1 MAISFP
7 GSRIMTPSKKTA
19 SRCSPVRRRERK
31 KQVTRDAIFA
41 VAQELFNQ
49 KGFDSTAVED
59 ITEKIDIAQSTF
71 FNYFPHKEDLLVE
84 IFKKKIPF
92 LRKKCRDIVSTD
104 DPIKTKINKIFAV
117 TARIA
122 AQNQEITRAILLK
135 NLSSFSNKEY
145 NGLFFDDF
153 RQSLSLIIEKGQ
165 QQGHMRNDVPALKL
179 ATMLEGIFTLF
190 IIDCLIK
197 KSHGMT
203 SQELFHRL
211 DLSLE
216 GMMKTEGIGS

>member
-1 MAISFP
+1 MN
-7 GSRIMTPSKKTA
+7 SK
-19 SRCSPVRRRERK
+19 RSPLKRRERK
-31 KQVTRDAIFA
+31 KQATRDAIFA
-41 VAQELFNQ
+41 VAQKLFNR
-49 KGFDSTAVED
+49 KGFENTAVED
-59 ITEKIDIAQSTF
+59 ITEQIDIAQSTF
-71 FNYFPHKEDLLVE
+71 FNYFPRKEDLLVE
-84 IFKKKIPF
+84 IVKQKLPF
-92 LRKKCRDIVSTD
+92 LRKKCQEIVSTD
-104 DPIKTKINKIFAV
+104 DPIKTKINKIFAA

-122 AQNQEITRAILLK
+122 AQNREITRAILLK

-165 QQGHMRNDVPALKL
+165 QQGHVRSDVPALKL

-197 KSHGMT
+197 KSYSMT

-211 DLSLE
+211 DLALE
-216 GMMKTEGIGS
+216 GMMKIDGPAVVKTLSSVTREKNTP

>member
-1 MAISFP
+1 MRTTAHNKPMISK
-7 GSRIMTPSKKTA
+7 RTPVK
-19 SRCSPVRRRERK
+19 RRERK
-31 KQVTRDAIFA
+31 KQATRDAIFA
-41 VAQELFNQ
+41 VAQKLFNQ
-49 KGFDSTAVED
+49 KGFENTAIEN
-59 ITEKIDIAQSTF
+59 ITEQIDIAQSTF
-71 FNYFPHKEDLLVE
+71 FNYFPRKEDVLVE
-84 IFKKKIPF
+84 IFKKNLPF
-92 LRKKCRDIVSTD
+92 LRKKCQEIVSTD
-104 DPIKTKINKIFAV
+104 DPIKTKINRIFAA

-165 QQGHMRNDVPALKL
+165 QQGHMRSDVPALKL
-179 ATMLEGIFTLF
+179 ATMLEGVFTLF

-197 KSHGMT
+197 KSYSMT

-216 GMMKTEGIGS
+216 GMMKTGGSTV

>member
-1 MAISFP
+1 MV
-7 GSRIMTPSKKTA
+7 SRNT
-19 SRCSPVRRRERK
+19 PVRRRERK

-71 FNYFPHKEDLLVE
+71 FNYFPRKEDLLVE
-84 IFKKKIPF
+84 IFKEKIPF
-92 LRKKCRDIVSTD
+92 LRKKCRAIVSTD
-104 DPIKTKINKIFAV
+104 DPIKAKINKVFAV

-179 ATMLEGIFTLF
+179 ATLLEGIFTLF

-197 KSHGMT
+197 KSYSMT

-211 DLSLE
+211 DLALE
-216 GMMKTEGIGS
+216 GMMRGEATDGVNGPAHLPQEEEAP